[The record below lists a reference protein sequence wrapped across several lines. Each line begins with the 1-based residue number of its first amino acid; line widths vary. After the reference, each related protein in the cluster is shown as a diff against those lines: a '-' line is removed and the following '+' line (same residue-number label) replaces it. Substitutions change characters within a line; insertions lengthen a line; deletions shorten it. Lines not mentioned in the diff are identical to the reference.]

1 MKKLMIITVLAG
13 MTMAAQAQD
22 KAQRTP
28 EERAKMRTER
38 LTKELELTPEQA
50 TKVQAINVKYAD
62 KVDEARKERE
72 ADRAEVRKEAKTM
85 HDAHDAEMKAVL
97 TADQYAKWT
106 ARKEEMKARHMER
119 RGKHQERK
127 QSK

>member
-1 MKKLMIITVLAG
+1 MKKLLIVAVMAG
-13 MTMAAQAQD
+13 MAVAAQAQD

-50 TKVQAINVKYAD
+50 AKVEAINMKYAG
-62 KVDEARKERE
+62 KVDEVRKERE
-72 ADRAEVRKEAKTM
+72 AERAEVRKEAKTM

-106 ARKEEMKARHMER
+106 ARKEEMRNKQHER
-119 RGKHQERK
+119 RKGMHGKK
-127 QSK
+127 G